1 VPHCGV
7 GKDQYRISID
17 GVRYLAQ
24 RFLSL
29 ARPVPGAGFFM
40 SAISNVEKGGNV
52 VGRKPGTPK
61 TGGRLAGTPNKRSL
75 QHIIQAESKGM
86 LPHEFLA
93 AVARGEEVNGI
104 TPTFEQ
110 QLDAAKAC
118 APYYAPRLSSSDVTT
133 RRVTSITELDD
144 TELAALAGEAGI
156 TDAEESASGN
166 GVLQ

>member
-1 VPHCGV
+1 
-7 GKDQYRISID
+7 
-17 GVRYLAQ
+17 
-24 RFLSL
+24 
-29 ARPVPGAGFFM
+29 
-40 SAISNVEKGGNV
+40 V

-61 TGGRLAGTPNKRSL
+61 TGGRIAGTPNKRSL
-75 QHIIQAESKGM
+75 QHIIQAEGKGM

-93 AVARGEEVNGI
+93 AVARGEEINGI

-144 TELAALAGEAGI
+144 TELAALTGEAG
-156 TDAEESASGN
+156 TADAADSPSGH
-166 GVLQ
+166 GTVQ

>member
-7 GKDQYRISID
+7 PRDQYRISVD
-17 GVRYLAQ
+17 GIRYLA
-24 RFLSL
+24 RFLSS
-29 ARPVPGAGFFM
+29 ARPVSGAGFFAP
-40 SAISNVEKGGNV
+40 AISNVEKGGNV

-61 TGGRLAGTPNKRSL
+61 TGGRIAGTPNKRSL
-75 QHIIQAESKGM
+75 QHILQAEGKGM

-93 AVARGEEVNGI
+93 AVARGEEINGI

-144 TELAALAGEAGI
+144 TELAALTGEAG
-156 TDAEESASGN
+156 TADAADSASGH
-166 GVLQ
+166 GTVQ